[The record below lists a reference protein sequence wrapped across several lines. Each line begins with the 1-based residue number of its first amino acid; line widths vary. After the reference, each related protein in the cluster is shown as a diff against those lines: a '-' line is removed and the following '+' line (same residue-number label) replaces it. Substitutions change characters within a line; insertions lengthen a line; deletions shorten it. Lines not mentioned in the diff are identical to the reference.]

1 MNAAPAPLL
10 FWRAL
15 VVTYAVLLA
24 IEAPALLFLALYKT
38 RPWRE
43 LLVVGVPATAF
54 VWALWTARTLQATY
68 DYWKA
73 HWLLEFANYPT
84 TLPEQYLFDGIRGA
98 VANASSTGWTVGI
111 VTTALLIL
119 GWGVAVHWL
128 TDTGE
133 NRAPPAQPP
142 ATADVESGELEIT
155 VEPIQP
161 AAHTTTQPR
170 QRP

>member
-1 MNAAPAPLL
+1 MNAALAPLL
-10 FWRAL
+10 FWHSL

-24 IEAPALLFLALYKT
+24 IQAPALLFIALYKT

-43 LLVVGVPATAF
+43 LPVVGVPPAAF
-54 VWALWTARTLQATY
+54 VWVLWSARTLQATY
-68 DYWKA
+68 DYWKGY
-73 HWLLEFANYPT
+73 WQFEFANYPANF
-84 TLPEQYLFDGIRGA
+84 PHQYLFDGIRGA
-98 VANASSTGWTVGI
+98 IANASGTGWTVGI

-133 NRAPPAQPP
+133 KRTPAAQPSP
-142 ATADVESGELEIT
+142 PVDVESGELEIT

-161 AAHTTTQPR
+161 AARTTQPR
-170 QRP
+170 QTQ

>member
-1 MNAAPAPLL
+1 MNAALAPLL
-10 FWRAL
+10 FWHTL
-15 VVTYAVLLA
+15 VVTYAGLLA
-24 IEAPALLFLALYKT
+24 IEAPALLFIALYKT

-43 LLVVGVPATAF
+43 LLVVGVPAAAF

-73 HWLLEFANYPT
+73 YWQFEFASNPVNYPQ
-84 TLPEQYLFDGIRGA
+84 QYLFDGIRGA
-98 VANASSTGWTVGI
+98 VAAATSMGWTVGI

-133 NRAPPAQPP
+133 KRTPALQSA

-155 VEPIQP
+155 VEAIQP
-161 AAHTTTQPR
+161 AARTTTQPR
-170 QRP
+170 QTP